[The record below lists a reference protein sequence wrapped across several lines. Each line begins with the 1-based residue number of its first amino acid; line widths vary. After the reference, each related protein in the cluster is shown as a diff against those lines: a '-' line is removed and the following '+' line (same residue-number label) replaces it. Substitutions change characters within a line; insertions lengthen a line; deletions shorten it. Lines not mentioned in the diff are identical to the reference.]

1 MKEFL
6 LQVIPIILLFIV
18 GIVLRKLK
26 VLAKNDGD
34 TLLRMSLYLSIPAS
48 VLLSMQRVVLEYQL
62 FYLPLAAGCIVFV
75 TYFIAKLFT
84 KWVKMERKQEGTFL
98 LGCMIMNT
106 AFMLPF
112 SLAAY
117 KQEGFIRS
125 ALFDVGNV
133 FLIFTFIY
141 YTAIRYGDNKQGVSN
156 NVWKKMATLPP
167 LWALIIGL
175 IINLTKA
182 QVPIAINNT
191 LDFLANMTTPLV
203 MVALG
208 VYFNPKIQNIKKIS
222 LVYLTRIVGGLIS
235 GLIFVLIFRLSGLN
249 AKIIIASAAAPVGYN
264 TLVLSQ
270 MEGLDVEFAASLVS
284 FSILLGVV
292 YIPILILIMW

>member
-1 MKEFL
+1 MADFL
-6 LQVIPIILLFIV
+6 LQVVPIILLFVV
-18 GIVLRKLK
+18 GIILSRLK
-26 VLAKNDGD
+26 VLAKSDGD
-34 TLLRMSLYLSIPAS
+34 TLLKMSLYLSIPAS
-48 VLLSMQRVVLEYQL
+48 VLLSMQRVVLEFQL
-62 FYLPLAAGCIVFV
+62 FYLPLAAGVVVFS

-84 KWVKMERKQEGTFL
+84 RWVKMESKQEGTFL

-117 KQEGFIRS
+117 DQEGFIRS

-141 YTAIRYGDNKQGVSN
+141 YIAIRYGGVKGSN
-156 NVWKKMATLPP
+156 TSVWKKMATLPP
-167 LWALIIGL
+167 LWALIVGL
-175 IINLTKA
+175 ILNLTKA
-182 QVPIAINNT
+182 KVPIAINNT
-191 LDFLANMTTPLV
+191 LQFLANMTTPLV

-208 VYFNPKIQNIKKIS
+208 VYFQPRVHNVKKIS
-222 LVYLTRIVGGLIS
+222 LVYLIRIIGGLLS
-235 GLIFVLIFRLSGLN
+235 GLLFIAVFKVTGLN

-270 MEGLDVEFAASLVS
+270 MEELDVEFAASLVS
-284 FSILLGVV
+284 FSILLGII
-292 YIPILILIMW
+292 YIPILILLMW